1 MSTIADKL
9 QELIDSKADMK
20 SAIAEKGV
28 EVEGGLTTYAAAIRK
43 IQQGSG
49 GGGTDIDWSGVRFG
63 GSNRLPI
70 SPSELY
76 KCGNLNGMF
85 RFWGSADSLKELPR
99 EVVDF
104 DTSFATSLSYCCANN
119 RFTLGSAQRVGQWNV
134 SNVTNIRGCFMDCDG
149 LFWDAVNAG
158 WLNSWN
164 TSKVYYASD
173 CFKNTLSPSISVDDL
188 INGYAWSGL
197 KTIPNWDYS
206 GFYELD
212 IIDGQ
217 IGIESIPQINIPNF
231 SDHRFWLLSMGVEIR
246 ENADSDGVLHQP
258 SLVRLTD
265 IGGFIGLKAS
275 LPNCVNMCPNL
286 TVASLE
292 NIIRDIYDWNTNSD
306 NKNKS
311 DFDLVNHTGEVMY
324 LGIGSINLS
333 KLTDEQ
339 KAVAIAKGWTLI

>member
-1 MSTIADKL
+1 MSIADKL

-28 EVEGGLTTYAAAIRK
+28 EVEGGLVTYADAIRK

-49 GGGTDIDWSGVRFG
+49 EGSDIDWSGVRFG
-63 GSNRLPI
+63 GSSRLPI

-76 KCGNLNGMF
+76 KCGDLDGMF
-85 RFWGSADSLKELPR
+85 RWWGGYHSFDEITS

-119 RFTLGSAQRVGQWNV
+119 RFTMGSARRVGQWDV

-158 WLNSWN
+158 YLDGWD
-164 TSKVYYASD
+164 TSKVYYAAG
-173 CFKNTLSPSISVDDL
+173 CFKYNLGVLESVDDL

-206 GFYELD
+206 NFYELN
-212 IIDGQ
+212 IIDGH
-217 IGIESIPQINIPNF
+217 IGIETIPQINIPNF
-231 SDHRFWLLSMGVEIR
+231 YDYRFWLLSMGVEIR
-246 ENADSDGVLHQP
+246 ENADSDGVMYQP

-275 LPNCVNMCPNL
+275 LPDCVNMCPNL
-286 TVASLE
+286 TVESLD
-292 NIIRDIYDWNTNSD
+292 NIIRDIYDWNTNSE
-306 NKNKS
+306 NKDKS
-311 DFDLVNHTGEVMY
+311 EFDFVNHTGEVMY
-324 LGIGSINLS
+324 LGIGDINLS
-333 KLTDEQ
+333 KLTNDQ
-339 KAVAIAKGWTLI
+339 IATAIAKGWTLI

>member
-9 QELIDSKADMK
+9 QELINSKADMK

-28 EVEGGLTTYAAAIRK
+28 NVEGGLTTYAAAIRK
-43 IQQGSG
+43 IQQGTG

-76 KCGNLNGMF
+76 KCGNLDGMF
-85 RFWGSADSLKELPR
+85 RCWGGYHSFTELPR

-119 RFTLGSAQRVGQWNV
+119 RFTLGAAQRVGQWDV
-134 SNVTNIRGCFMDCDG
+134 SNVTNIRNCFRDCDDI
-149 LFWDAVNAG
+149 FWDAVNDG
-158 WLNSWN
+158 HLNSWN
-164 TSKVYYASD
+164 TSKVHYASG
-173 CFKNTLSPSISVDDL
+173 CFKNTLSPSTSVDDL

-206 GFYELD
+206 NFYELN
-212 IIDGQ
+212 IIDGH
-217 IGIESIPQINIPNF
+217 IGIENIPQINIPNF
-231 SDHRFWLLSMGVEIR
+231 SDHRFWLLSMKVEIR
-246 ENADSDGVLHQP
+246 ENADSDGRMYQP

-275 LPNCVNMCPNL
+275 LPDCVNMCPNL
-286 TVASLE
+286 TVVSLE
-292 NIIRDIYDWNTNSD
+292 NIIRDIYDWNTNSE

-311 DFDLVNHTGEVMY
+311 DFDSVNHTGEVMY
-324 LGIGSINLS
+324 LGIGDVNLS

>member
-1 MSTIADKL
+1 MSIADKL
-9 QELIDSKADMK
+9 QELINSKADMK

-49 GGGTDIDWSGVRFG
+49 GGTDIDWSGVRFG

-85 RFWGSADSLKELPR
+85 RCWGGADKLKELPR

-104 DTSFATSLSYCCANN
+104 DTSFATSLSFCCANN
-119 RFTLGSAQRVGQWNV
+119 RFTLGAAKRVGQWNV
-134 SNVTNIRGCFMDCDG
+134 SNVTNIRGCFKDCDG

-158 WLNSWN
+158 CLNSWN
-164 TSKVYYASD
+164 TSKVYYATE
-173 CFKNTLSPSISVDDL
+173 CFKNTLPSLTSVNDL
-188 INGYAWSGL
+188 INGYAWEGL

-206 GFYELD
+206 NFYELD

-231 SDHRFWLLSMGVEIR
+231 SDYRFWLLSMWVEIR
-246 ENADSDGVLHQP
+246 ENADSAGVMYQP

-275 LPNCVNMCPNL
+275 LPDCVNMCPNL
-286 TVASLE
+286 TVVSLE
-292 NIIRDIYDWNTNSD
+292 NIIRDIYDWNTNSE

-311 DFDLVNHTGEVMY
+311 DFDFMNHTGEVMY
-324 LGIGSINLS
+324 LGIGSVNLS

-339 KAVAIAKGWTLI
+339 KAVAINKGWTLI